1 MHCREC
7 RWSEGEAADTGGGRY
22 VLRLY
27 CMAKGGRALEVCES
41 FAATVHEVRDA
52 YELTDQQADVLEG
65 RR

>member
-7 RWSEGEAADTGGGRY
+7 RFSEGQAEEAGGRT

-27 CMAKGGRALEVCES
+27 CMAKGGRALEVCEN
-41 FAATVHEVRDA
+41 FAPMVHEARDA
-52 YELTDQQADVLEG
+52 YEMTDQLADVLEG

>member
-7 RWSEGEAADTGGGRY
+7 RWSEGAAEDVGGRTA
-22 VLRLY
+22 LRLY

>member
-7 RWSEGEAADTGGGRY
+7 RFSEGEAVEVGGRY

-41 FAATVHEVRDA
+41 FAATAHEVRDA
-52 YELTDQQADVLEG
+52 YELTEQQADVLEG